1 MESIVLNLWKGQ
13 IEGKLAQTPLK
24 FNKFKFKFK
33 EISKVKLKICNTL
46 E

>member
-24 FNKFKFKFK
+24 FNKFKFK